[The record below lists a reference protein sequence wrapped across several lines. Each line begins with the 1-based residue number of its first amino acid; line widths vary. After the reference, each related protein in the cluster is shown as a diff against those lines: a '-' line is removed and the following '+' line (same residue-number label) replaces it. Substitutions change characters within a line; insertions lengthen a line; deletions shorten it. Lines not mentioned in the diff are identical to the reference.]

1 LIAWALRRG
10 VAVLPKSATPE
21 RAKENASLERASD
34 VVDRMDAAAGAV
46 GGGGEAR
53 DALEAMDAMGDGDGA
68 EKYCWDPSVVR

>member
-1 LIAWALRRG
+1 
-10 VAVLPKSATPE
+10 
-21 RAKENASLERASD
+21 
-34 VVDRMDAAAGAV
+34 MDAAAGAV